1 MPATC
6 AHKLMTPTHLLIREL
21 HLQPGNTGCR
31 FQLTFLVGQGKSLK
45 CCRCELK
52 KNKSRGPL
60 CLGTS
65 DCLVG
70 WLWCRLPESERA
82 VRDGLWCHPL
92 WTRPGTA
99 MGCRLLVGGPVRHE
113 SVSTTT
119 VTHLCVCCLKGLPLG
134 LTPAHCQ
141 CLLLKRCPIERP
153 GT

>member
-6 AHKLMTPTHLLIREL
+6 AHKLMTPTHLLIWEL

-31 FQLTFLVGQGKSLK
+31 FQLAFLVGRGKSLK

-65 DCLVG
+65 ACLVG
-70 WLWCRLPESERA
+70 WLWCGLPESERA
-82 VRDGLWCHPL
+82 VRNSLWCHPL
-92 WTRPGTA
+92 WTRPDTA
-99 MGCRLLVGGPVRHE
+99 MGCRLLVGGPGQHE

-119 VTHLCVCCLKGLPLG
+119 ATSVRAARKPCLWVRVWLQLSVK
-134 LTPAHCQ
+134 ACY
-141 CLLLKRCPIERP
+141 
-153 GT
+153 